1 MDLCLII
8 FLFLY
13 FCVPLPI
20 VSIFGSWFVSS
31 SDLRLFIVVG
41 FSAVVGHII
50 REVPPDVIF
59 GLYEL
64 TLRL

>member
-1 MDLCLII
+1 MCD
-8 FLFLY
+8 
-13 FCVPLPI
+13 VH
-20 VSIFGSWFVSS
+20 VSIVVLVAGLALSLHC
-31 SDLRLFIVVG
+31 DLLA
-41 FSAVVGHII
+41 SNLII